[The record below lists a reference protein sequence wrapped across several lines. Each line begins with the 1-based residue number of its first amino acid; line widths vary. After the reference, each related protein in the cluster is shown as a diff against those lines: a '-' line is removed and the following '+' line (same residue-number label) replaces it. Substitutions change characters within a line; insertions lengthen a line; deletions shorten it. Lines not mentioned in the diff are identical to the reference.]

1 MPTLTQAPNPFQHL
15 QHPYLSQAAEPKSR
29 EVAIS
34 FQQVSKV
41 YESGVR
47 PLKQVSLTVY
57 KGDFLFITGASGAGK
72 STLLKLMYGAE
83 KPESGKTIVLGE
95 NVAQLKGDRLARL
108 RRKIGIAFQDYR
120 LLPQKT
126 VAENLTF
133 VLRAQGFRQK
143 EIQRRLGA
151 TLKML
156 GLSHRA
162 NWFPQ
167 DLSGGEQQRTSLA
180 RALVGTPPLLL
191 ADEPTGN
198 LDAHNALQVM
208 KILQKLNRI
217 GITVIVTTHDDRLVR
232 WTGKPVL
239 CLHRGGLRK
248 LA

>member
-1 MPTLTQAPNPFQHL
+1 MPTLTQVPDPVQHL
-15 QHPYLSQAAEPKSR
+15 QNPYLSQAPKSR

-34 FQQVSKV
+34 FRQVSKS
-41 YESGVR
+41 YQSGVC

-83 KPESGKTIVLGE
+83 RAESGETMVLGE
-95 NVAQLKGDRLARL
+95 NVAKLKGDRLARL

-162 NWFPQ
+162 NWFPE

-198 LDAHNALQVM
+198 LDADNALQVM

-217 GITVIVTTHDDRLVR
+217 GITTIVTTHDDRLVR

-239 CLHRGGLRK
+239 CLHRGRLRK
-248 LA
+248 AG